1 MEMTDTIDNTTPLP
15 LRDSNGKIIPE
26 PIDLDAVKDIPGD
39 DDAYKIR
46 LARMNLILRFYDQG
60 VLPPQDMA
68 VVNDIKTRAES
79 SYAVDPNGHFLE
91 HFLRAYLECS
101 EERRK
106 EQEKYREQERVW
118 REREERQAASS
129 KQAREPNKQVLFDA
143 LVSLGVHTVDVEFS
157 GYGDSG
163 QIDEITAKDASK
175 QEIKLPDTPTIVI
188 LTVEHESVRV
198 GGCHSTSACEVCKQ
212 GGLHQNAYKVDEAIE
227 AVCNGWLEEVHGGW
241 ENNEGAYGSFEF
253 NVAERTVTLEFC
265 ERYTETNEY
274 THEF

>member
-1 MEMTDTIDNTTPLP
+1 MTDTIDNTTPLP

-68 VVNDIKTRAES
+68 VINDIKTRAEC

-198 GGCHSTSACEVCKQ
+198 GGS
-212 GGLHQNAYKVDEAIE
+212 
-227 AVCNGWLEEVHGGW
+227 VCNGWLEEVHGGW